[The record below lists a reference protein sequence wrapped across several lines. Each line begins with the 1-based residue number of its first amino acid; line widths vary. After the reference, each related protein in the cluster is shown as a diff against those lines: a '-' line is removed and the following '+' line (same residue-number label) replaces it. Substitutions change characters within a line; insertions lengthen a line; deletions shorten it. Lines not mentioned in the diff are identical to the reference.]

1 MEGTVKWFNVRKGF
15 GFVNGEDGED
25 YFIHHSALEQGTF
38 LREDDRVSFEA
49 ADTDKGKQA
58 QNVALLQK
66 GSEIRAQSD
75 ESSKEAPE
83 EETSEEPAEEET
95 SEEETS
101 EDSEEAPEEETSEEP
116 AEEETSE
123 EETSE
128 DSEEEASEEEPKEE

>member
-1 MEGTVKWFNVRKGF
+1 MMEGTVKWFNVRKGF

-116 AEEETSE
+116 AEEETS
-123 EETSE
+123 
-128 DSEEEASEEEPKEE
+128 

>member
-101 EDSEEAPEEETSEEP
+101 EDSEEES
-116 AEEETSE
+116 
-123 EETSE
+123 
-128 DSEEEASEEEPKEE
+128 SEEEPKEE

>member
-83 EETSEEPAEEET
+83 EEPAEEET

>member
-15 GFVNGEDGED
+15 GFINGEDGED
-25 YFIHHSALEQGTF
+25 YFVHHSALEQGTF

-75 ESSKEAPE
+75 ESSEEVA
-83 EETSEEPAEEET
+83 EETSEEPAEEV
-95 SEEETS
+95 
-101 EDSEEAPEEETSEEP
+101 AEETSEE
-116 AEEETSE
+116 A
-123 EETSE
+123 
-128 DSEEEASEEEPKEE
+128 ASEEEPKEE